1 MTKEEAKQKLR
12 KSGYNVVDDNSV
24 VTVVISADSS
34 MKNAI
39 KDIKDKLNSWG
50 FNSSFGIRQHKG
62 VIEGAEMDETDEA
75 LDMELDDENEE
86 IAEEEIENQK
96 KTDAIL
102 TNDAEVTDTTSA
114 NKSATVESDDSDDD
128 DEYYDEEDSDM
139 LLTEESIQF
148 SLEDFGLDF

>member
-75 LDMELDDENEE
+75 LDVELDDENEE

-114 NKSATVESDDSDDD
+114 DKSATVESDDSDDD

>member
-102 TNDAEVTDTTSA
+102 TNDVEVTDTTSA
-114 NKSATVESDDSDDD
+114 DKSATVESDDSEDD